1 MTEPDKPDDTAFTP
15 MFLVFAG
22 QFPDDGAGN
31 YGAAQASMTVQAPA
45 LGDVQT
51 VRPDSGARTL
61 AWLRGIGVR
70 QVRLAC
76 GLIMFAYVFSH
87 FFNHALG
94 NISYDVMQRWL
105 WYHIWWWRIP
115 AVNITLYSAAMIHFS
130 LGLWALYQ
138 RRHFR
143 YSVAEITQLV
153 LGLSIPLWLASHFGP
168 VRVAGWL
175 YDWPPLPY
183 ANVLF
188 AYWSTRPH
196 MIAVQLILM
205 TVAWTHACIGLYFW
219 LRMKRFFRW
228 AAPILLSIAV
238 LLPPLAMLG
247 AHQGAREVVQLAKN
261 PIWRADRI
269 RQIRRDK
276 RQFLDTVTLFYF
288 PIGYA
293 AAILLVF
300 AARGARALN
309 ERRRGMV
316 TVSYPG
322 RQVRVPKGL
331 SVLEASLR
339 NNVPHASVCGG
350 RARCSTCRVKVV
362 SDRSALP
369 KPSGRESFVLARV
382 GAGKDPSIRLACQL
396 RPQTD
401 VAVIPVL
408 PPNIGADF
416 VRNRQRVHV
425 GEEHFVV
432 SMFVDMR
439 GSTSLSEGRLPFDI
453 VFLIN
458 RFVETVS
465 RAITDAGGEPN
476 QFVGDGVL
484 ALFGLDTDAATAC
497 RQALRAA
504 SLIESNVAQLNHQF
518 ATEVSE
524 PVQYGIGIHAG
535 EVIVGD
541 IGFRGRTVFTAL
553 GDSVNV
559 AARLQDMTKRLGCR
573 AVISEEV
580 CKLAGI
586 PADALTRTEVEI
598 RGHEQPMSVRTLDD
612 PTVLAGLL
620 DLRPTAAVE

>member
-1 MTEPDKPDDTAFTP
+1 
-15 MFLVFAG
+15 
-22 QFPDDGAGN
+22 
-31 YGAAQASMTVQAPA
+31 MTVQAPT

-51 VRPDSGARTL
+51 ARFDAL

-70 QVRLAC
+70 QVRLAT

-94 NISYDVMQRWL
+94 NISYDLMQNWL

-115 AVNITLYSAAMIHFS
+115 LVNTTLYTAAAIHFS

-143 YSVAEITQLV
+143 YTAAEITQLL
-153 LGLSIPLWLASHFGP
+153 LGLSIPLWLASHFGAQ
-168 VRVAGWL
+168 RVSGWL
-175 YDWPPLPY
+175 YDLPPSTY
-183 ANVLF
+183 ANPLFGYWVL
-188 AYWSTRPH
+188 RQH
-196 MIAVQLILM
+196 MIAVQMILM

-219 LRMKRFFRW
+219 LRMKPFFRW

-247 AHQGAREVVQLAKN
+247 AHQGAQDVIRRAKD
-261 PIWRADRI
+261 PVWRAQNI
-269 RQIRRDK
+269 TPIPRDK
-276 RQFLDTVTLFYF
+276 RTVIDDITLFYF

-300 AARGARALN
+300 GARGVRSLH
-309 ERRRGMV
+309 ERRRGV
-316 TVSYPG
+316 FTVSYPG

-339 NNVPHASVCGG
+339 NKIPHASVCGG

-396 RPQTD
+396 RPQAD
-401 VAVIPVL
+401 VAVIPIM
-408 PPNIGADF
+408 PPNVGADF
-416 VRNRQRVHV
+416 VRSRERVHV

-580 CKLAGI
+580 CTLAGL
-586 PADALTRTEVEI
+586 PADALARTEVEI
-598 RGHEQPMSVRTLDD
+598 RGHEKPMSVRTTDD
-612 PTVLAGLL
+612 PTVLSGLL
-620 DLRPTAAVE
+620 DPQHAAAAE

>member
-1 MTEPDKPDDTAFTP
+1 
-15 MFLVFAG
+15 
-22 QFPDDGAGN
+22 
-31 YGAAQASMTVQAPA
+31 MTVQAPT
-45 LGDVQT
+45 LGDVQA
-51 VRPDSGARTL
+51 ARIDANARAL

-70 QVRLAC
+70 QLRLTC
-76 GLIMFAYVFSH
+76 GLIMFAYIFSH

-94 NISYDVMQRWL
+94 NISYDVMQGWL
-105 WYHIWWWRIP
+105 WYHIRWWRIP
-115 AVNITLYSAAMIHFS
+115 AVNITLYTAAAIHFS

-143 YSVAEITQLV
+143 YTAAEITQLL
-153 LGLSIPLWLASHFGP
+153 LGLSIPLWLADHLGATRLSG
-168 VRVAGWL
+168 AL
-175 YDWPPLPY
+175 YDMAPLPY
-183 ANVLF
+183 ANPLF
-188 AYWSTRPH
+188 AYWTNRQH
-196 MIAVQLILM
+196 MIAVQFILL

-219 LRMKRFFRW
+219 LRLKPFFRW
-228 AAPILLSIAV
+228 AGPILLSIAV
-238 LLPPLAMLG
+238 LMPPLAMLG
-247 AHQGAREVVQLAKN
+247 THQGAQEVIRRAKD
-261 PIWRADRI
+261 PAWRAQNITPIPRDRRAVI
-269 RQIRRDK
+269 DGI
-276 RQFLDTVTLFYF
+276 TLFYF

-300 AARGARALN
+300 AARGVRSLN
-309 ERRRGMV
+309 ERRRGVV

-339 NNVPHASVCGG
+339 NRIPHASVCGG
-350 RARCSTCRVKVV
+350 RARCSTCRIKIV

-396 RPQTD
+396 RPQAD
-401 VAVIPVL
+401 VAVIPVM
-408 PPNIGADF
+408 PPNVGADF
-416 VRNRQRVHV
+416 VRARQNINV

-458 RFVETVS
+458 RFVESVS
-465 RAITDAGGEPN
+465 RAVTEAGGEPN

-484 ALFGLDTDAATAC
+484 ALFGLNSDPATAC

-504 SLIESNVAQLNHQF
+504 ALIESNIAHLNHQF
-518 ATEVSE
+518 ATEVVE
-524 PVQYGIGIHAG
+524 PVQYGVGIHAG

-559 AARLQDMTKRLGCR
+559 AARLQDMSKRLGCR
-573 AVISEEV
+573 AVISDEV
-580 CKLAGI
+580 CKLAGL
-586 PADALTRTEVEI
+586 PADALTRTEVDI
-598 RGHEQPMSVRTLDD
+598 RGHEKPMSVRTTED

-620 DLRPTAAVE
+620 DPQHALAAE